1 MIIPILALALF
12 PAPQAVEQ
20 PDPSKNSFLVYA
32 CQTTIRIQEAY
43 ATAPSDEAMRLEL
56 TCLGYIQGFADSAAL
71 TQGLC
76 VKGVSVGT
84 LTKEYLAYME
94 RHPQMLN
101 QHKALGLAASI
112 REAHPCPAK

>member
-1 MIIPILALALF
+1 MIIPILVLALY
-12 PAPQAVEQ
+12 PTPQAVEQ
-20 PDPSKNSFLVYA
+20 PNPAKNSFLVYA
-32 CQTTIRIQEAY
+32 CQ
-43 ATAPSDEAMRLEL
+43 ATVQVQQAHAPAPNDEVMRLEL

-84 LTKEYLAYME
+84 LTNEYLAYME
-94 RHPQMLN
+94 RHPEMLD

-112 REAHPCPAK
+112 RDAHPCPVK